1 MLRYFYPQKTRNL
14 AFNRGVFL
22 LLLVIVAG
30 LNSCKWGTDLPG
42 KYRLMEGDWRGALL
56 TEGGELPFLFG
67 LTRTGD
73 STFRFELID
82 GRDTL
87 RTEEMQVVGDSLI
100 VRFPVFESVL
110 IAGISSRGDSLMG
123 RLVKVK
129 NDEESSIPY
138 VATRGGKYKFAA
150 RVSRLPD
157 EVGGIW
163 ATTFYKTD
171 GDSQAAIGSFSQTG
185 SAVSGTFRTPYGD
198 YRYLDGIMDGD
209 SLFMSGFDGSGAYL
223 VRACLQE
230 DQSLVGMLFSGSG
243 PGRRFVARNDP
254 SATLPDPLGLT
265 RLKDP
270 GRRPDFQLTDL
281 NGSMVGPQVDGFK
294 GKVIVL
300 QILGS
305 WCPNCLDETA
315 LLAQWREEYATRGFE
330 VIGLGFERTAQPEK
344 ARDNLRR
351 LAARYGAR
359 YPMAVAGRPD
369 SASVHAVLPM
379 LERFMAYPTTLFL
392 DRTGRIRK
400 VHTGFDGPATGMA
413 HSQFVTETRQF
424 IELLLAEPAP

>member
-1 MLRYFYPQKTRNL
+1 MKPKLANAPLRYQ
-14 AFNRGVFL
+14 GI
-22 LLLVIVAG
+22 LLVLLIVFSS
-30 LNSCKWGTDLPG
+30 LTSCKWGTDLPG
-42 KYRLMEGDWRGALL
+42 KYRLMEGDWRGALR

-87 RTEEMQVVGDSLI
+87 RTEEMQIIGDSLI

-110 IAGISSRGDSLMG
+110 IAGISRQGDSLTG

-129 NDEESSIPY
+129 NDEETTIPY

-163 ATTFYKTD
+163 ETTFYKAD
-171 GDSQAAIGSFSQTG
+171 GDSQAAIGSFGQTG

-230 DQSLVGMLFSGSG
+230 DQSLTGMLYPGSG
-243 PGRRFVARNDP
+243 PGRKFVARLNP
-254 SATLPDPLGLT
+254 LATLPDPHGLT

-270 GRRPDFQLTDL
+270 GRRPDFRLTDI
-281 NGSMVGPQVDGFK
+281 NGKMVGPQVEGFR

-305 WCPNCLDETA
+305 WCPNCLDETQV
-315 LLAQWREEYATRGFE
+315 LSRWCEEYAGRGFE
-330 VIGLGFERTAQPEK
+330 VIGLGFERTQQPGK
-344 ARDNLRR
+344 ARDNLMR
-351 LAARYGAR
+351 LATRFGAR
-359 YPMAVAGRPD
+359 YPMVVAGTPD
-369 SASVHAVLPM
+369 SASIHAVLPM
-379 LERFMAYPTTLFL
+379 LEKFIAYPTTLYL

-400 VHTGFDGPATGMA
+400 IHTGYDGPATGQAHTRMMA
-413 HSQFVTETRQF
+413 ESRQL
-424 IELLLAEPAP
+424 IEQLLAEPMP

>member
-1 MLRYFYPQKTRNL
+1 M
-14 AFNRGVFL
+14 GL
-22 LLLVIVAG
+22 LLFVLG
-30 LNSCKWGTDLPG
+30 LFTLSACKWGTDLPG
-42 KYRLMEGDWRGALL
+42 KYRLMEGDWRGSLI

-67 LTRTGD
+67 LSRTGD
-73 STFRFELID
+73 STFRLELID

-87 RTEEMQVVGDSLI
+87 RTEEMQIVGDSLI

-110 IAGISSRGDSLMG
+110 IAGISKGGDSLVG

-129 NDEESSIPY
+129 NDEESYIPC

-150 RVSRLPD
+150 QVSRLPD

-163 ATTFYKTD
+163 ATTFYKAD

-209 SLFMSGFDGSGAYL
+209 SLFLSGFDGSGAYL

-230 DQSLVGMLFSGSG
+230 DQSLTGMLYPGSG
-243 PGRRFVARNDP
+243 PGRRFVARNNP
-254 SATLPDPLGLT
+254 EASLPDPHGLT

-270 GRRPDFQLTDL
+270 SHRPDFRLTDIE
-281 NGSMVGPQVDGFK
+281 GKPVGPQIESTA
-294 GKVIVL
+294 GKVVIL

-315 LLAQWREEYATRGFE
+315 LLAKWREEYAPRGFE
-330 VIGLGFERTAQPEK
+330 IIGLGFERTKQPEK
-344 ARDNLRR
+344 ARNNLRR
-351 LAARYGAR
+351 LAVRYGAH
-359 YPMAVAGRPD
+359 YPMAVAGTPD

-379 LERFMAYPTTLFL
+379 LEKFIAYPTTLFL

-400 VHTGFDGPATGMA
+400 VHTGFDGPATGSA
-413 HSQFVTETRQF
+413 HSQFVAETRQF
-424 IELLLAEPAP
+424 IEQLLAEPAP

>member
-1 MLRYFYPQKTRNL
+1 
-14 AFNRGVFL
+14 
-22 LLLVIVAG
+22 
-30 LNSCKWGTDLPG
+30 
-42 KYRLMEGDWRGALL
+42 
-56 TEGGELPFLFG
+56 
-67 LTRTGD
+67 
-73 STFRFELID
+73 
-82 GRDTL
+82 
-87 RTEEMQVVGDSLI
+87 
-100 VRFPVFESVL
+100 
-110 IAGISSRGDSLMG
+110 
-123 RLVKVK
+123 
-129 NDEESSIPY
+129 
-138 VATRGGKYKFAA
+138 
-150 RVSRLPD
+150 
-157 EVGGIW
+157 
-163 ATTFYKTD
+163 
-171 GDSQAAIGSFSQTG
+171 
-185 SAVSGTFRTPYGD
+185 
-198 YRYLDGIMDGD
+198 
-209 SLFMSGFDGSGAYL
+209 
-223 VRACLQE
+223 
-230 DQSLVGMLFSGSG
+230 
-243 PGRRFVARNDP
+243 
-254 SATLPDPLGLT
+254 
-265 RLKDP
+265 
-270 GRRPDFQLTDL
+270 
-281 NGSMVGPQVDGFK
+281 MVGPQVDGFK

>member
-1 MLRYFYPQKTRNL
+1 
-14 AFNRGVFL
+14 
-22 LLLVIVAG
+22 
-30 LNSCKWGTDLPG
+30 
-42 KYRLMEGDWRGALL
+42 
-56 TEGGELPFLFG
+56 
-67 LTRTGD
+67 
-73 STFRFELID
+73 
-82 GRDTL
+82 
-87 RTEEMQVVGDSLI
+87 
-100 VRFPVFESVL
+100 VL
-110 IAGISSRGDSLMG
+110 IAGISIGGDSLMG

-351 LAARYGAR
+351 LATRYGAR

-400 VHTGFDGPATGMA
+400 VHTGFDGPATGVA